1 MSVNVNSVAPARIE
15 LLGCM
20 SFFYERVRGEKRGDG
35 MELEN
40 ETHLSV

>member
-1 MSVNVNSVAPARIE
+1 MSVKGNSVAPARIE

-20 SFFYERVRGEKRGDG
+20 SFYERARGEKRGDS

>member
-15 LLGCM
+15 LLRCM
-20 SFFYERVRGEKRGDG
+20 SFFMRGEKRRDG

-40 ETHLSV
+40 ETHLSL